1 MTHRFFYSSRFFF
14 SSTLKALF
22 FRGKGKGESRET
34 GLLFMHFLL
43 FLFNKKS
50 KVIKVRL
57 ENINFHFEKG
67 TASEENP
74 R

>member
-1 MTHRFFYSSRFFF
+1 MTHRFFFTLVDLFF
-14 SSTLKALF
+14 SSTLKAFLG
-22 FRGKGKGESRET
+22 GKGKGKSREA

-43 FLFNKKS
+43 FLFNKS

>member
-1 MTHRFFYSSRFFF
+1 MTHRFFFTLVDLFF
-14 SSTLKALF
+14 SSTLKAF
-22 FRGKGKGESRET
+22 FWGKGKSRET

-43 FLFNKKS
+43 FLFNKS